1 MGTMIN
7 KQNIVAIIQSR
18 MGSSR
23 LPNKAML
30 SLHGK
35 PIIEWVYRRVSASK
49 LVNNVIV
56 AIPTTKVDDV
66 LDNFLKE
73 IGANVFRGSEA
84 DVLERFY
91 LAAKQ
96 NSASHIIRICADN
109 PFIDGEEI
117 DNLIKYYLE
126 HNFDYAYNHVP
137 LNNKYP
143 DGFGAEIISFDILE
157 KMYLLAKS
165 PSQREHLLNYLWDN
179 KNSFS
184 IGTFDP
190 SNKVMHHPELK
201 FDIDTIEDYIS
212 LSLLK
217 GVNLDTPA
225 FEIVKIKLAGEK

>member
-1 MGTMIN
+1 MIN

-30 SLHGK
+30 SLQGK

-49 LVNNVIV
+49 LVNNVTV

-66 LDNFLKE
+66 LYDYLKN
-73 IGANVFRGSEA
+73 IGANVFRGSES
-84 DVLERFY
+84 DVLGRFY
-91 LAAKQ
+91 LAAKEKE
-96 NSASHIIRICADN
+96 ASHIIRVCADN
-109 PFIDGEEI
+109 PFIDSEEI

-143 DGFGAEIISFDILE
+143 DGFGAEIISFDVLE
-157 KMYLLAKS
+157 KMYVLAKT
-165 PSQREHLLNYLWDN
+165 PPQREHLMNYLWDN
-179 KNSFS
+179 KDSFS

-190 SNKVMHHPELK
+190 ANTLMHHPELK

-212 LSLLK
+212 LSALK
-217 GVNLDTPA
+217 GIQIDTPA
-225 FEIVKIKLAGEK
+225 FEIIKIQLSNKK